1 MVYTTKQ
8 FFQNIKILLCNIAI
22 MLPKKTA
29 SLCPVCKK
37 VLKAEVFE
45 KDGKVMIRKEC
56 DEHGVFED
64 VYWSD
69 VEMFLKAEKW
79 MAPEQKVKNPKYPV
93 VDGCPFDCG
102 LCDAHKTPTLL
113 ANIDITNRCNLRCPI
128 CFANANASGYVY
140 ELSYKQVVAMLRLLM
155 ENEPKP
161 YAIQFSGGEP
171 TIHPDFLKMV
181 KAAKELGFAQIQV
194 ATNGLKLAE
203 NADFA
208 QQLVD
213 AGMNT
218 VYLQF
223 DGIDE
228 RVYELARGR
237 KLFEVKKKAIEAC
250 RNTKPKPLSTVLVP
264 TIVNTIND
272 DQIGKIFRFAIEN
285 IDVIRGINFQPV
297 SFSGRIEDEDR
308 KKQRFTIPDL
318 AKRLEEETNGLISRK
333 DWYPVPCVVPL
344 FELATAMDGKIRAE
358 FTIHPHCGM
367 ATYVFVRGDKIIPI
381 THFVDVD
388 AFLEDAKRIAEEIK
402 GSKLAKIK
410 GLAKAMKLLK
420 YIDEEK
426 MPEGINVKG
435 LIRELLGKRDRSTLA
450 KFHWQSLYIGTMH
463 FQDLY
468 NYDIQRVMRCGI
480 HYVTPDGRIIPFC
493 AYNTGPTYREE
504 VEKRFSIP
512 LEEWRKKYGESGL

>member
-1 MVYTTKQ
+1 
-8 FFQNIKILLCNIAI
+8 
-22 MLPKKTA
+22 MLPKKTI
-29 SLCPVCKK
+29 SLCPVCKNRIE
-37 VLKAEVFE
+37 ADVFE
-45 KDGKVMIRKEC
+45 RDKKVIIKKEC
-56 DEHGVFED
+56 PEHGIFED

-69 VEMFLKAEKW
+69 SEMFLKAEKW
-79 MAPEQKVKNPKYPV
+79 ESREQKVKNPKYPV

-102 LCDAHKTPTLL
+102 LCDVHKTPTLL

-140 ELSYKQVVAMLRLLM
+140 EPSYKEVVAMLRLLW

-161 YAIQFSGGEP
+161 YAVQFSGGEP

-181 KAAKELGFAQIQV
+181 KTAREMGFAQVQV
-194 ATNGLKLAE
+194 ATNGIKLAE
-203 NADFA
+203 DENFA
-208 QQLVD
+208 QQMLD
-213 AGMNT
+213 AGLHT

-228 RVYELARGR
+228 RVYKIARG
-237 KLFEVKKKAIEAC
+237 KNLFDVKKKAVEAC

-264 TIVNTIND
+264 TVVNGVND
-272 DQIGKIFRFAIEN
+272 DQIGKIFWFAVEN

-297 SFSGRIEDEDR
+297 SFAGRINEEDR

-318 AKRLEEETNGLISRK
+318 ASALEKETDGLIKKS

-344 FELATAMDGKIRAE
+344 FEMASAMDGVYRAE

-367 ATYVFVRGDKIIPI
+367 ATYVFVRGDEIIPI
-381 THFVDVD
+381 TRFVDVD
-388 AFLEDAKRIAEEIK
+388 GFLEDAKKIAESIK
-402 GSKLAKIK
+402 DSKIAKVK
-410 GLAKAMKLLK
+410 GTAKALKLLK
-420 YIDEEK
+420 YIDEK
-426 MPEGINVKG
+426 NAPEGMKIKEI
-435 LIRELLGKRDRSTLA
+435 IREFLGKRDRGTLA
-450 KFHWQSLYIGTMH
+450 EFHWRSLYLGSMH

-512 LEEWRKKYGESGL
+512 IEEWRKKHGESGL